1 MFSPEQKLKI
11 KEILKDF
18 NHFYGYTDAERR
30 LTGKSNPTS
39 FFSSKLGDVDED
51 RVNGY
56 FKSNHLT
63 KVSTHLSANPN

>member
-1 MFSPEQKLKI
+1 MLKV

-39 FFSSKLGDVDED
+39 FFSCKLGDVDGD
-51 RVNGY
+51 RINGY
-56 FKSNHLT
+56 FKSNNMT
-63 KVSTHLSANPN
+63 KVGTHLSANLN

>member
-1 MFSPEQKLKI
+1 MLKV

-39 FFSSKLGDVDED
+39 FFSCKLGDVDGD
-51 RVNGY
+51 RINGY
-56 FKSNHLT
+56 LKSNI
-63 KVSTHLSANPN
+63 